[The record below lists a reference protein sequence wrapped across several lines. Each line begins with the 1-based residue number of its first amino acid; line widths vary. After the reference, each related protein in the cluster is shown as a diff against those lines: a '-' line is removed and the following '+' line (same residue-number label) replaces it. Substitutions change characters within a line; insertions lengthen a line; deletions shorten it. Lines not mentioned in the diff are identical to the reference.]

1 MDMVAGAGGMF
12 GQLAVGIAGGSPQA
26 GGGFDQMAK
35 MTQKIGA
42 KPTIDNLPDKVLLRI
57 FSFLSHREI
66 LKYAVV
72 CKKWNLISQDSRL
85 WGFVSL
91 RPEISG
97 LHVEREDHMLQLIA
111 TKFGNNL
118 RYLELN
124 ADLVSPNVL
133 VDLAKKCAN
142 LTHLLLD
149 FAQASQ
155 LHDFTDLGAFPTKLK
170 FLTLYL
176 SDVIFLD
183 NFMKRIYSF
192 INGLEMLHIVGTY
205 EKAEMEEGEIYEVVN
220 IKTLKQATPNLRI
233 INLWGINFIDDTH
246 IEAFSSNC
254 IQLQV
259 LCVNYCSKV
268 TGTSLKI
275 LLQRCK
281 NLKCLMLQQTSLQN
295 EHVIAAEWEKAENLQ
310 ELDISATDLSKDC
323 LMDILPRIPAI
334 KWISMGQLDGLTDN
348 VFKHWM
354 DHANLKELISVDLD
368 SSDNITEEILFNF
381 VNTYGAQLQ
390 GLSLSGMPHVTDGLW
405 NSIFSK
411 LKSAKILVMG
421 TSDRMNVKIHVDHL
435 VDGMAKNCPDL
446 ERLEFKW
453 DNDTLRFSDKN
464 QKAIDM
470 LRTKCLKLKSLVL
483 CDGRLYEIM
492 RGNFVRADRRSVI
505 RTGVNC
511 RVSTHYLLTHY
522 EELLFT

>member
-1 MDMVAGAGGMF
+1 MQDYF
-12 GQLAVGIAGGSPQA
+12 QLHLSHLQ
-26 GGGFDQMAK
+26 
-35 MTQKIGA
+35 
-42 KPTIDNLPDKVLLRI
+42 VLLRI

-72 CKKWNLISQDSRL
+72 CKKWHLISQDSRL

-97 LHVEREDHMLQLIA
+97 LRVEREDHMLQLIS

-124 ADLVSPNVL
+124 AELVTPNVL

-176 SDVIFLD
+176 SDTIFLD

-192 INGLEMLHIVGTY
+192 INGLEMVHIVGTY

-246 IEAFSSNC
+246 VEAFSSNC

-268 TGTSLKI
+268 TGSSLKI

-281 NLKCLMLQQTSLQN
+281 NLKCLMLKQTSLQN
-295 EHVIAAEWEKAENLQ
+295 DHVMAAEWEKAENLQ

-348 VFKHWM
+348 VFK
-354 DHANLKELISVDLD
+354 
-368 SSDNITEEILFNF
+368 
-381 VNTYGAQLQ
+381 
-390 GLSLSGMPHVTDGLW
+390 
-405 NSIFSK
+405 
-411 LKSAKILVMG
+411 
-421 TSDRMNVKIHVDHL
+421 
-435 VDGMAKNCPDL
+435 
-446 ERLEFKW
+446 
-453 DNDTLRFSDKN
+453 
-464 QKAIDM
+464 
-470 LRTKCLKLKSLVL
+470 
-483 CDGRLYEIM
+483 
-492 RGNFVRADRRSVI
+492 
-505 RTGVNC
+505 
-511 RVSTHYLLTHY
+511 VSFQYS
-522 EELLFT
+522 